1 MQVKCT
7 SCGAQQNISEAQN
20 CDYCGN
26 LIELKSAK
34 DYYQSALNGE
44 IGNLMAMA
52 ETAIEA
58 TNWEEALQFYNQVLT
73 KEISN
78 SDAWLG
84 KGIAIVY
91 SSKIGDIKITEAIAY
106 WKNALKHAPNQEAMG
121 KRVAK
126 EINNVVKIFFPNL
139 LNHYREFSNLDDTYL
154 ELASRFLVLEGAID
168 YAINLCPE
176 NADFFQTGFD
186 LCNQVIKAPNEFASS
201 AQGAAAASMVFN
213 TLAGNKYSAKTD
225 QAEYFKAKQRKNQI
239 DEFANKI
246 KSVQNKYTEGLIRL
260 GVLDESILNLTTS
273 QQIDIEVEKFNKM
286 KKENIIVIICFVILY
301 FISILRIISG
311 DISSSESE
319 TALLFVF
326 FLEFSFLYAVYFFAS
341 LNRRSKKYFGESW
354 IKASKRFKNK

>member
-34 DYYQSALNGE
+34 DNYQSTLNGE
-44 IGNLMAMA
+44 NGNLMAMA

-91 SSKIGDIKITEAIAY
+91 SSKIGDIKVTEAIAY

-139 LNHYREFSNLDDTYL
+139 LNHYKEFSNLDDTYL

-168 YAINLCPE
+168 YAINLCPD

-186 LCNQVIKAPNEFASS
+186 LCDQVIKAPNAFAST

-213 TLAGNKYSAKTD
+213 TLAGNKYSAQSD
-225 QAEYFKAKQRKNQI
+225 QSEYFKAKQRKNQI
-239 DEFANKI
+239 NEFANKI

-260 GVLDESILNLTTS
+260 GVFENNTSDSTTSS

-286 KKENIIVIICFVILY
+286 KKENIIVIFIFVILY
-301 FISILRIISG
+301 LVSIIGNL
-311 DISSSESE
+311 SSNDPNPDLIF
-319 TALLFVF
+319 LLPIC
-326 FLEFSFLYAVYFFAS
+326 FSFYYFIYFFIYS
-341 LNRRSKKYFGESW
+341 IDPY
-354 IKASKRFKNK
+354 IQ

>member
-20 CDYCGN
+20 CEYCGN
-26 LIELKSAK
+26 LIELEVAK
-34 DYYQSALNGE
+34 NNYQSALNCE
-44 IGNLMAMA
+44 SGNLMAMA

-91 SSKIGDIKITEAIAY
+91 SSKIGDIKITEAITY

-139 LNHYREFSNLDDTYL
+139 LNHYKEFSNLDDTYL

-168 YAINLCPE
+168 YAINLCPD

-186 LCNQVIKAPNEFASS
+186 LCNQVIKAPNAFASS

-260 GVLDESILNLTTS
+260 GVLDESILNLTAS
-273 QQIDIEVEKFNKM
+273 KQIDIEVEKFNKM

-301 FISILRIISG
+301 LISIIGNL
-311 DISSSESE
+311 SSDEPKPE
-319 TALLFVF
+319 LIFLLLFA
-326 FLEFSFLYAVYFFAS
+326 FSFYYAAYFAAS

-354 IKASKRFKNK
+354 IQTSKRFKNK